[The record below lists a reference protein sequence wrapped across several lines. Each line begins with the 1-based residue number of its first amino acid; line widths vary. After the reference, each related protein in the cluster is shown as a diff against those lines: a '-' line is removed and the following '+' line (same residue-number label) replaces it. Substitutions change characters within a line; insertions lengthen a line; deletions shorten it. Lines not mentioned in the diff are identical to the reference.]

1 MLFSILQNLV
11 RHCNGQSLFLECKQ
25 IMYVTYFFGDKGAG
39 STKSTPFFCIA
50 TLYKDLSPYLFVR

>member
-1 MLFSILQNLV
+1 
-11 RHCNGQSLFLECKQ
+11 
-25 IMYVTYFFGDKGAG
+25 MYATYFFGDKGAG